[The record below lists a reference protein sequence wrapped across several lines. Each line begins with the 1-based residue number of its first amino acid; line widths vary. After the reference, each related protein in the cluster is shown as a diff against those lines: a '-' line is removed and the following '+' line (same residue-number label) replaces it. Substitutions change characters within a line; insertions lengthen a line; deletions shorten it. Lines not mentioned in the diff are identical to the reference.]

1 MKITVP
7 FLDNILPKKFGKEA
21 DVNDVIKGNPVRSFP
36 FEISNLPMGTK
47 YVAITF
53 IDYDAVPVC
62 SFPWIH
68 WLVVDIEVENNKLVI
83 PENYSL
89 DYKENIKQ
97 GKNSFSSPLL
107 GVDFSEINTIFV
119 GPTPPDKNHRYTL
132 EVFALSEK
140 TNLENGFYYNELL
153 DAVNPILLEKSSVVV
168 IGQY

>member
-36 FEISNLPMGTK
+36 FEISDLPMGTK

-97 GKNSFSSPLL
+97 GKNSF
-107 GVDFSEINTIFV
+107 
-119 GPTPPDKNHRYTL
+119 
-132 EVFALSEK
+132 
-140 TNLENGFYYNELL
+140 
-153 DAVNPILLEKSSVVV
+153 
-168 IGQY
+168 